1 VLAAGAAGSRDAGFE
16 FVARNC
22 DAPVDPQGVEPAVD
36 RHARRVYIVIR
47 EYGGTA
53 TDCVT
58 PALQSAY
65 RPASLHLS
73 VSRTRLPHVRTPIGL
88 SDDTLRSVFD
98 RRRLVRW
105 MFAGRL
111 TLAASIYVAAVF
123 VWRDADAAST
133 LIASLTFAVTAV
145 FTAWSAWRVRG
156 PARQLSKT
164 FLYGQLVFDTLV
176 VTAVVHVTGSE
187 ELPLFAALYIVV
199 NTAAA
204 FLLPIGGSLLLAV
217 FGSALYAFD
226 VFGWS
231 NVPLNS
237 ALAMQVSVFVAAA
250 LATSWI
256 SSRVQ
261 QLSMS
266 SQQLAAELTQV
277 SLEAEDILNNI
288 RSGILTV
295 DEQGVLLYANPA
307 ASDLLGIDL
316 HAFAGRQVLD
326 DLARVSPGLVAAT
339 RRTLDEH
346 STAQREEAQVDDA
359 ARSFPIGVTTTS
371 NEGDGARLRRS
382 VTAIFQDI
390 SDQKRVEQFR
400 LRAERLEA
408 VAELSASLAHEIRNP
423 LASIQ
428 SAVEQLGRSDRS
440 TPDEQALTRLIVRES
455 DRLSRLLSEFLDFSR
470 TRMTSIGSV
479 DLAAI
484 ARGAA
489 NLAAAH
495 PSRTEGVDVECILPP
510 EPVVID
516 GDEDLL
522 HRAVFNL
529 VLNAVQAAPA
539 GSTVRVDVG
548 PAPEGKLTSGARVGR
563 DAVAFHV
570 SDSGPGIAPEVRDR
584 LFQPFTTTKQG
595 GSGLGLP
602 VVHRAIEAHR
612 GVVLVDS
619 DDTGTRITVILPR
632 KQTPVSASPGVAA

>member
-1 VLAAGAAGSRDAGFE
+1 
-16 FVARNC
+16 
-22 DAPVDPQGVEPAVD
+22 
-36 RHARRVYIVIR
+36 
-47 EYGGTA
+47 
-53 TDCVT
+53 
-58 PALQSAY
+58 
-65 RPASLHLS
+65 
-73 VSRTRLPHVRTPIGL
+73 VRTPIGI
-88 SDDTLRSVFD
+88 SDDTLRAVFD
-98 RRRLVRW
+98 RRRLLQW

-111 TLAASIYVAAVF
+111 TLAASMYVGAVF
-123 VWRDADAAST
+123 VWRQASQADPSVT
-133 LIASLTFAVTAV
+133 LITSLTFAAAAV

-156 PARQLSKT
+156 PARQLSRT
-164 FLYGQLVFDTLV
+164 FLYGQLIFDTLV
-176 VTAVVHVTGSE
+176 VTAVVHVTGTE
-187 ELPLFAALYIVV
+187 ELSLFAALYIVV

-217 FGSALYAFD
+217 FGSALYAAD

-231 NVPLNS
+231 NVPLNPVL
-237 ALAMQVSVFVAAA
+237 ALQVSVFVMAA

-261 QLSMS
+261 QLSVT

-277 SLEAEDILNNI
+277 SLEAADILNNI

-316 HAFAGRQVLD
+316 QAYAGRPVLD
-326 DLARVSPGLVAAT
+326 HLARVSPGLVAAT

-346 STAQREEAQVDDA
+346 STAQREEAHVDDA
-359 ARSFPIGVTTTS
+359 ARRFPIGVTTTS
-371 NEGDGARLRRS
+371 NEGDGARMRRS

-390 SDQKRVEQFR
+390 SDQKRLEQFR

-428 SAVEQLGRSDRS
+428 SAVEQLGRSERS
-440 TPDEQALTRLIVRES
+440 TPDEQALARLIVRES
-455 DRLSRLLSEFLDFSR
+455 DRLSRLLSEFLDFAR
-470 TRMTSIGSV
+470 TRMTSIGAV

-495 PSRTEGVDVECILPP
+495 PSRNDGVDVECVVPP
-510 EPVVID
+510 EPVMID

-529 VLNAVQAAPA
+529 VLNAVQAAPS
-539 GSTVRVDVG
+539 GSTVRVDIG
-548 PAPEGKLTSGARVGR
+548 PAQEGRLPDGVRLGR
-563 DAVAFHV
+563 NAVALRV
-570 SDSGPGIAPEVRDR
+570 SDTGPGIAPEVRDR

-619 DDTGTRITVILPR
+619 DTTGTRITVILPR
-632 KQTPVSASPGVAA
+632 KQAPASARPGVAA

>member
-1 VLAAGAAGSRDAGFE
+1 
-16 FVARNC
+16 
-22 DAPVDPQGVEPAVD
+22 
-36 RHARRVYIVIR
+36 
-47 EYGGTA
+47 
-53 TDCVT
+53 
-58 PALQSAY
+58 
-65 RPASLHLS
+65 
-73 VSRTRLPHVRTPIGL
+73 
-88 SDDTLRSVFD
+88 
-98 RRRLVRW
+98 

-231 NVPLNS
+231 NVPLNL
-237 ALAMQVSVFVAAA
+237 ALGMQVSVFVAAA

-316 HAFAGRQVLD
+316 HAFAGRQVLE

-484 ARGAA
+484 ALGAA

-495 PSRTEGVDVECILPP
+495 PSRNEGVDVECILPP
-510 EPVVID
+510 EPVMID

-548 PAPEGKLTSGARVGR
+548 PAPEGKLIGGARVGR
-563 DAVAFHV
+563 DAVAFRV
-570 SDSGPGIAPEVRDR
+570 SDTGPGIAPEVRDR

-612 GVVLVDS
+612 GMVLVDS
-619 DDTGTRITVILPR
+619 DDTGTRITIVLPR
-632 KQTPVSASPGVAA
+632 KQTPVSARPGVAA